1 MLRREARLRR
11 EYLYR
16 KAREEARRTAQEK
29 KEKVRRA
36 LEENRLIPTEL
47 RREALALQGSL
58 EFDDAGG
65 EGVTSHVDD
74 EYRWAGVEDPK
85 IMITTSR
92 DPSSR
97 LKMFAKELKLVFPGA
112 QRMNRGRHEV
122 GALVRA
128 CKANG
133 VTDLL
138 VIHEHRGT
146 PVGLI
151 VSHLPFGPT
160 AYFTL
165 CNVVMRHDIPDLGT
179 MSEAKPHLITHGFS
193 SRLGKRVSLGSWCQV
208 WGPGIRLRARPAR
221 HCRSLPPC
229 PQVSDIL
236 RYLFPVPKDDSHRV
250 ITFANQ
256 DDYISFRH
264 HVYRK
269 TDHRNVELIEV
280 GPRFELKLYM
290 IRLGTLE
297 QEATA
302 DVEWRWHPYTN
313 TARKRV
319 FLSTE

>member
-16 KAREEARRTAQEK
+16 KALEEAQRAAQEK

-85 IMITTSR
+85 VMITTSR

-138 VIHEHRGT
+138 VVHEHRGT
-146 PVGLI
+146 P
-151 VSHLPFGPT
+151 
-160 AYFTL
+160 
-165 CNVVMRHDIPDLGT
+165 GT
-179 MSEAKPHLITHGFS
+179 VSEAKPHLITHGFS
-193 SRLGKRVSLGSWCQV
+193 SLLGKR
-208 WGPGIRLRARPAR
+208 
-221 HCRSLPPC
+221 
-229 PQVSDIL
+229 
-236 RYLFPVPKDDSHRV
+236 DDSHRV

-269 TDHRNVELIEV
+269 TSHRNVELTEV

-319 FLSTE
+319 FLSAY